1 MKGITFGQYYP
12 ANSLLHKMDPRIK
25 IILTI
30 LYIVCAFLCKNVLS
44 YGLLFFSAILLVA
57 IGRVPLKLILRG
69 LRPVL
74 FVLVFTATLNIFWT
88 AGTPETLLWEWAVIK
103 DWWTVQIYSDGLYAA
118 LFIIIRIFV
127 LIVGTGMLL
136 TYTTTPIALTNAIE
150 DLLSPLKLLHV
161 PVHSFAMMMT
171 IALRFI
177 PTLSEET
184 ERIMTAQKARG
195 ADFTRGGIISRAK
208 ALIPILIPLFV
219 SAFNRAG
226 DLATA
231 MECRCYNGG
240 KGRTRMTV
248 RKVRFVDILA
258 LLTVI
263 LLGTAIVLLGIYDE
277 NMINWA
283 RGIYEAI
290 A

>member
-1 MKGITFGQYYP
+1 MKGIAFGQYYP
-12 ANSLLHKMDPRIK
+12 AVSPLHRLDPRVK

-30 LYIVCAFLCKNVLS
+30 LYIVCSFLCKNILS
-44 YGLLFFSAILLVA
+44 YAVLLLSALLLTA
-57 IGRVPLKLILRG
+57 LGRIPLKIVLRG

-74 FVLVFTATLNIFWT
+74 FVLAFTAALNIFWT
-88 AGTPETLLWEWAVIK
+88 EGEMLLLEWNFIK
-103 DWWTVQIYSDGLYAA
+103 IYAEGLYAA
-118 LFIIIRIFV
+118 LFIMIRIFA
-127 LIVGTGMLL
+127 LIIGTSMFL

-150 DLLSPLKLLHV
+150 DLLSPLKLFHV

-177 PTLSEET
+177 PTLAEET

-195 ADFTRGGIISRAK
+195 ADFSSGGLVRRAK
-208 ALIPILIPLFV
+208 ALIPVLVPLFV

-240 KGRTRMTV
+240 EGRTRMNV
-248 RKVRFVDILA
+248 RRLRFLDIIPLMLIVLFGTA
-258 LLTVI
+258 LI
-263 LLGTAIVLLGIYDE
+263 LLNIYGIGYT
-277 NMINWA
+277 M
-283 RGIYEAI
+283 
-290 A
+290 